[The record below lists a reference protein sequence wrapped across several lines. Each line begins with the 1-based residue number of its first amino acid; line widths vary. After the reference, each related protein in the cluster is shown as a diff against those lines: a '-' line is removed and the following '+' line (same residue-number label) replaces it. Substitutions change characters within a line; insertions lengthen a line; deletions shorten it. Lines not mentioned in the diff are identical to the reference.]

1 MDESLRLRIIG
12 DPSGAITSLNQVN
25 AVAAGVVGGMRTSFM
40 ELGSVIKGAIGF
52 VAGFEAIKKGLD
64 LASSQQSLLRVQTK
78 LLENQNSLGKQLAGS
93 WDTIAGTSDKYSAT
107 LSKQAMTLSINSGIN
122 MNSITQAQNLLIPN
136 QDLLKLYQSHAGAF
150 DETTQ
155 AAANLSRQMKT
166 DIVGGARALA
176 RVLADPAK
184 KLSSLTRYG
193 FSLNQ
198 KQMKDLK
205 ATNGL
210 MNQQKL
216 FIKDINSALGG
227 VADASIAPM
236 DKLKNDFNIILMALG
251 TGFLPIIEAFA
262 TILGK
267 SDFVNGIASAFQ
279 QMAKVIAPIAES
291 MGNMFGKAVTAMLPL
306 LNLLTDGLLPNIM
319 KVAAP
324 FVDAATTIMTAIGK
338 IFADSSVKETVNL
351 MGKMAETLVKDLTP
365 TFKILTDVF
374 AKMSGKGGALT
385 QFFQSLVQSL
395 TIMAPLLPAIVNLFA
410 QLIVLSLPMMQTMLP
425 VMAVIIRFV
434 ARIAAG
440 IGHVLDFA
448 RKVIGPFHAIFTGI
462 AMAVGVVA
470 AVWFTRRLFIDPI
483 RAAIAQIRS
492 LTSYFLKM
500 GIVGKEA
507 FAGLKGEKGMHGGL
521 HGLGQGR
528 ARAEQY
534 LLEQQAGM
542 RFSKGE
548 INQRGYR
555 REMRRISMQGPVF
568 EEELKRLRRTSNP
581 LYGKAFGGE
590 GGNLISRLRTT
601 LLGPNKQV
609 LEGLMSASKRFEQGE
624 DENVLALNK
633 NTEAI
638 LTLHSKMSGTN
649 KVASK
654 LGGVGSSAAEVA
666 NADFQRTIALAKNPA
681 AYKAAALEEHRKQM
695 MSFEGVKAAYGM
707 PDVVAT
713 SSKKLGLFGRMTGRL
728 GGGIGKMGG
737 MFGGMAGKVG
747 SFGGKLGGGLGSLAV
762 GLSGKFGSL
771 ASSLAGKFGGM
782 ASGIGSKFGNL
793 AGSLGGKFGSLVS
806 GLGGKFGSLA
816 GSIGGKFSSLAGGL
830 GGKFGSMA
838 SGLSGKF
845 GNMASG
851 LAGKFGGLAGGLAGK
866 LGGMVG
872 KLGGS
877 LSGLVGRVGGL
888 VGRVGGGLSGLTEK
902 VSILVGKVSG
912 LASRVGGGFSG
923 LGGKLG
929 GSLGGKVGGIFGK
942 LGGLFGGKLGSLG
955 GKLGGIAGKVGRL
968 GMPGKGLMGGI
979 RGKVGGMGML
989 GKGLMGG
996 AAGLA
1001 TMVAGPL
1008 IAKILPK
1015 SISGV
1020 ANAALGGASM
1030 GMMFGPWGAAI
1041 GAAIGALTNLFQTC
1055 KPFHKFVMD
1064 TANLIQKWAV
1074 RIWKD
1079 VLPALKIIGKIIK
1092 TVILTS
1098 VKLIILEFKIWW
1110 AVIKT
1115 VWNVLVAIGK
1125 FIWNVLVAYVKMY
1138 VQAWKDVYNA
1148 VMWVWHGIVN
1158 GGKMVWGW
1166 LKSAFDWI
1174 SNAGKWVW
1182 ANLYNGFVS
1191 VANMIISAWNSTL
1204 GNILGA
1210 VGIDVKVTKL
1220 TAMKVPKF
1228 HSGGIVP
1235 GSPGKEVPAIL
1246 QAGETVLSMSQTRA
1260 RANAGGGGQLA
1271 VHPGAVVININGSAD
1286 DKVAA
1291 QIKSHVEGQFKELHR
1306 TLKGMGR

>member
-1 MDESLRLRIIG
+1 MDESLRLKIIG

-25 AVAAGVVGGMRTSFM
+25 AVAAATVSGMRTSFM
-40 ELGSVIKGAIGF
+40 ELGSVIKGAVGW
-52 VAGFEAIKKGLD
+52 VAGFAAIKKGVE
-64 LASSQQSLLRVQTK
+64 LASTQEGLLRTQTNILK
-78 LLENQNSLGKQLAGS
+78 NQGALGTQLAG
-93 WDTIAGTSDKYSAT
+93 TMGKIAGTSDKYSTT
-107 LSKQAMTLSINSGIN
+107 LAQQAMQLSTQTGISLN
-122 MNSITQAQNLLIPN
+122 QITQAQNLLIPN
-136 QDLLKLYQSHAGAF
+136 SDLLNLYQKQSGAF
-150 DETTQ
+150 GDVTK
-155 AAANLSRQMKT
+155 AAANLSSLM
-166 DIVGGARALA
+166 GGNMVASSRVLA
-176 RVLADPAK
+176 RTLADPAK
-184 KLSSLTRYG
+184 KMSSLTRYG
-193 FSLNQ
+193 FSLN
-198 KQMKDLK
+198 KQQQSQLK

-210 MNQQKL
+210 LQQQEL
-216 FIKDINSALGG
+216 FVKDINSTLGG
-227 VADASIAPM
+227 TAQAAIPPIQ
-236 DKLKNDFNIILMALG
+236 KLANDFNNILMDLGKGFEPIIASFAEVLG
-251 TGFLPIIEAFA
+251 TPAFIDGIDQAMTTMATAISDVSMTMGTTLGNMMTAMTPLLNILTQGILPAIMNVVQPFVVAAA
-262 TILGK
+262 TILSNIQK
-267 SDFVNGIASAFQ
+267 TL
-279 QMAKVIAPIAES
+279 
-291 MGNMFGKAVTAMLPL
+291 GNTA
-306 LNLLTDGLLPNIM
+306 
-319 KVAAP
+319 
-324 FVDAATTIMTAIGK
+324 
-338 IFADSSVKETVNL
+338 VKETVTL
-351 MGKMAETLVKDLTP
+351 ISTLAATLIHDIHPTLTLLVK
-365 TFKILTDVF
+365 TFDQMT
-374 AKMSGKGGALT
+374 GKGGALT
-385 QFFQSLVQSL
+385 QFFQNLVQSL
-395 TIMAPLLPAIVNLFA
+395 AIMAPLLPAIVNLFA

-434 ARIAAG
+434 ASIAAG

-470 AVWFTRRLFIDPI
+470 AVWFTRHLFIDPI

-500 GIVGKEA
+500 GIIGKEA
-507 FAGLKGEKGMHGGL
+507 FAGLRGEKGMAGGL

-548 INQRGYR
+548 INARGYR

-590 GGNLISRLRTT
+590 GGNLLSRLRTT

-609 LEGLMSASKRFEQGE
+609 LEGLMNTSKRFEEGE
-624 DENVLALNK
+624 DENIVALNK

-649 KVASK
+649 RAASQLSGYEALHENLSRSPGSAHNPYVQGLEGLRGNLAAKEAEQAVAKSGF
-654 LGGVGSSAAEVA
+654 LSRIAGRFSGG
-666 NADFQRTIALAKNPA
+666 I
-681 AYKAAALEEHRKQM
+681 
-695 MSFEGVKAAYGM
+695 
-707 PDVVAT
+707 
-713 SSKKLGLFGRMTGRL
+713 FGRV
-728 GGGIGKMGG
+728 GG
-737 MFGGMAGKVG
+737 MFGG
-747 SFGGKLGGGLGSLAV
+747 
-762 GLSGKFGSL
+762 
-771 ASSLAGKFGGM
+771 
-782 ASGIGSKFGNL
+782 
-793 AGSLGGKFGSLVS
+793 
-806 GLGGKFGSLA
+806 
-816 GSIGGKFSSLAGGL
+816 
-830 GGKFGSMA
+830 
-838 SGLSGKF
+838 
-845 GNMASG
+845 
-851 LAGKFGGLAGGLAGK
+851 
-866 LGGMVG
+866 
-872 KLGGS
+872 
-877 LSGLVGRVGGL
+877 
-888 VGRVGGGLSGLTEK
+888 
-902 VSILVGKVSG
+902 
-912 LASRVGGGFSG
+912 
-923 LGGKLG
+923 
-929 GSLGGKVGGIFGK
+929 
-942 LGGLFGGKLGSLG
+942 
-955 GKLGGIAGKVGRL
+955 
-968 GMPGKGLMGGI
+968 I
-979 RGKVGGMGML
+979 RGKIGGMGML

-1008 IAKILPK
+1008 IAKMLPK

-1020 ANAALGGASM
+1020 ANSALGGASM

-1041 GAAIGALTNLFQTC
+1041 GAAVGALTNLFQTC

-1064 TANLIQKWAV
+1064 TANLIQKWAI

-1166 LKSAFDWI
+1166 LKSAFDWL

-1204 GNILGA
+1204 GGILGA
-1210 VGIDVKVTKL
+1210 IGIDVKVTKL

>member
-52 VAGFEAIKKGLD
+52 VAGFEAIKKGLE

-93 WDTIAGTSDKYSAT
+93 WDTIAGTSDKYSVT
-107 LSKQAMTLSINSGIN
+107 LSQQAMALSVNSGIS

-155 AAANLSRQMKT
+155 AAANLSRQMKS
-166 DIVGGARALA
+166 DITTGARALA

-227 VADASIAPM
+227 VADASVAPM

-262 TILGK
+262 KVLGNP
-267 SDFVNGIASAFQ
+267 DFVKGIATAFQ

-291 MGNMFGKAVTAMLPL
+291 MGTMFGKAVTAMLPL
-306 LNLLTDGLLPNIM
+306 LNLLTEGLLPNIM

-338 IFADSSVKETVNL
+338 IFADSSVKETVAL
-351 MGKMAETLVKDLTP
+351 MGKMAETLVKDLAP

-395 TIMAPLLPAIVNLFA
+395 AIMAPLLPAIVNLFA

-500 GIVGKEA
+500 GIVGREA

-555 REMRRISMQGPVF
+555 RQMRRISMQGPVF
-568 EEELKRLRRTSNP
+568 DEELKRLRRTSNP
-581 LYGKAFGGE
+581 IYGKAFGGE
-590 GGNLISRLRTT
+590 GGNLFSRLRTT

-624 DENVLALNK
+624 DENILALNK

-649 KVASK
+649 RAASQ
-654 LGGVGSSAAEVA
+654 LSGYEALHGNLSRSPGSAHNPYVQGLEGLRGNLAAKEA
-666 NADFQRTIALAKNPA
+666 EQAIAK
-681 AYKAAALEEHRKQM
+681 
-695 MSFEGVKAAYGM
+695 SGF
-707 PDVVAT
+707 
-713 SSKKLGLFGRMTGRL
+713 FGRMAGRL
-728 GGGIGKMGG
+728 SGGIGKMGG
-737 MFGGMAGKVG
+737 MF
-747 SFGGKLGGGLGSLAV
+747 
-762 GLSGKFGSL
+762 
-771 ASSLAGKFGGM
+771 
-782 ASGIGSKFGNL
+782 
-793 AGSLGGKFGSLVS
+793 
-806 GLGGKFGSLA
+806 
-816 GSIGGKFSSLAGGL
+816 
-830 GGKFGSMA
+830 
-838 SGLSGKF
+838 
-845 GNMASG
+845 
-851 LAGKFGGLAGGLAGK
+851 
-866 LGGMVG
+866 
-872 KLGGS
+872 
-877 LSGLVGRVGGL
+877 
-888 VGRVGGGLSGLTEK
+888 
-902 VSILVGKVSG
+902 
-912 LASRVGGGFSG
+912 
-923 LGGKLG
+923 
-929 GSLGGKVGGIFGK
+929 
-942 LGGLFGGKLGSLG
+942 
-955 GKLGGIAGKVGRL
+955 
-968 GMPGKGLMGGI
+968 GGI

-1020 ANAALGGASM
+1020 ANGALGGASM

-1064 TANLIQKWAV
+1064 IAHLIQKWAV

-1079 VLPALKIIGKIIK
+1079 VFPALKIIGKVIK
-1092 TVILTS
+1092 TVILTY

-1166 LKSAFDWI
+1166 LKSAFDWL

-1204 GNILGA
+1204 GGLLGA